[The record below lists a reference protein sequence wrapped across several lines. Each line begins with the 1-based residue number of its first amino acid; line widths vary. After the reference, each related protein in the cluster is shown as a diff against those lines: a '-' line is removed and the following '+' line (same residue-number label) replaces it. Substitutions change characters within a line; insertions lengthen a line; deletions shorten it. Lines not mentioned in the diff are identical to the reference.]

1 MQQVPSTPGPPYS
14 APGAYPGAP
23 YTGTPGG
30 APYTGAPYAGA
41 PGGGPYAG
49 PATGAPYSGAP
60 YSGAPYSG
68 GPYAGGRPP
77 QAVKSLKGPAIM
89 AIAGAVL
96 TVMAIA
102 ATAISVATIT
112 SITGSM
118 SAIQA
123 NGTVT
128 ATLETSTYGLYS
140 SGSPFCTVTSPSGQ
154 DVQLWPSNG
163 LEIND
168 IPIVDTFTP
177 TEAGEHTITCSTD
190 GNASVFVGKTMGTE
204 IFSSTILFLLG
215 GLCGTVG
222 LPLLVAGSIWLA
234 VRKSSNKKALLAQ
247 VASSGSTGPGQGSW
261 PTP

>member
-49 PATGAPYSGAP
+49 PATGAPYSGAS

-68 GPYAGGRPP
+68 GPYASRRPP
-77 QAVKSLKGPAIM
+77 QTVKSLKGPAIM

-102 ATAISVATIT
+102 ATAISVITIT
-112 SITGSM
+112 SITGSL

-140 SGSPFCTVTSPSGQ
+140 SGSPFCTVTSPSGR

-163 LEIND
+163 LEVND
-168 IPIVDTFTP
+168 IPMVDTFTP

>member
-177 TEAGEHTITCSTD
+177 TEAGEHQLEI
-190 GNASVFVGKTMGTE
+190 GRASCRERV
-204 IFSSTILFLLG
+204 
-215 GLCGTVG
+215 
-222 LPLLVAGSIWLA
+222 
-234 VRKSSNKKALLAQ
+234 
-247 VASSGSTGPGQGSW
+247 
-261 PTP
+261 

>member
-30 APYTGAPYAGA
+30 APYTGAPYAGT

-60 YSGAPYSG
+60 YSG

-77 QAVKSLKGPAIM
+77 QTVKSLKGPATM

-102 ATAISVATIT
+102 ATAISVITIT
-112 SITGSM
+112 SITGSL

-140 SGSPFCTVTSPSGQ
+140 SGSPSCTVTSPSGR

-163 LEIND
+163 LEVND
-168 IPIVDTFTP
+168 IPMIDTFTP